1 VTNFILWEKILT
13 KSSLHPTAF
22 VLQLLITSYASYISL
37 SDVHLTA
44 TIRYCLQ
51 KNHKDVK

>member
-22 VLQLLITSYASYISL
+22 VLQLLIISCASYISL